1 MATVLKMTKTRNG
14 TDTGSNTLP
23 IRTATL
29 FVDQTGKVTIEQ
41 GGKNVQVVDMGFYGD
56 HCVSDIVV
64 KLWSGANISSTNY
77 TPALVFYH
85 ETTKT
90 KTTLNMSPSGSEYR
104 FSIPSTITSLAG
116 NYQIHFILKEV
127 LDADILS
134 NTSNIGNADDPAY
147 REVFIAAAC
156 KAVVNNNSGYKYLTD
171 FNWDTDVYN
180 YELGKIRLKVK
191 TPDNQATFTQS
202 IALGGLKDGITT
214 TNLIDNIDNVDA
226 SKVNIRSLK
235 EGVEVSNASIVGNLL
250 TITGT
255 APVNFNENETLE
267 VIYPVNFTTSTELY
281 QAPRKATIVVSS
293 NAKGAA
299 VGVSGNTSLGMKYDS
314 YVTPIDVTSL
324 INMPRSSSNTDKYT
338 IFAKDTS
345 LYVCPTDEY
354 GLCWIP
360 VGVTHTDGVWNVS
373 FVGKNGSQIYYT
385 NIIPLSVSSNVL
397 SQEDIDSDNNFI
409 PVADVDA
416 QHLYDENNNAIHIIA
431 DENPSKVVYLNHNFD
446 DIDSSIGWVV
456 GIKHYSSEDL
466 INAGNLANAINEK
479 WSNEDFIKEVD
490 KIKDLQPAAIEE
502 IQGNITELENS
513 ITTITNNIGDWD
525 KDTNDTIS
533 TKVLSIDNDLKE
545 LEDTVSN
552 MESAKVTEQVEK
564 NKNDIKSLNE
574 IVNPLGWDQ
583 PETPMSDALIN
594 AISEIEDLGDAISSI
609 NDSNKGILA
618 NAKKYTDES
627 IQNNNRD
634 IDKNIEEATANLDT
648 KLQRLIAQTSL
659 DIQETVTNVEEELS
673 GYISDNAESIRTN
686 AESITAHNKRIT
698 TIEHITVPNLE
709 SKIEQK
715 LPITDYQT
723 GINTVQSSILK
734 EIEDRAAADTLINYK
749 IDGTDNA
756 NSLVKQIEAASKAA
770 QDSETN
776 SKEYT
781 DNAIDDINTVLGEI
795 DSSKGSVA
803 KQLSDIEQLNKDQD
817 DEIQSLKD
825 TTAKLGTLNDVV
837 GEGTLSEH
845 LGDLTSLDDTVE
857 NMISASSSEIS
868 RLSGSVR
875 DIVEGDEY
883 IKNDLRGNGYV
894 AKIVFLKT
902 IEDYN
907 NIANKD
913 AHTLYLIQE
922 ETGD

>member
-104 FSIPSTITSLAG
+104 FSIPNTITSLAG

-202 IALGGLKDGITT
+202 ITLGGLKDEITT
-214 TNLIDNIDNVDA
+214 TNLIDNTDNVDA

-299 VGVSGNTSLGMKYDS
+299 VNVSGNTSLGMKYDS

-409 PVADVDA
+409 PIADVDA

-431 DENPSKVVYLNHNFD
+431 DENPSKVVYLNHNFN

-466 INAGNLANAINEK
+466 INAGNLAKDINEK

-502 IQGNITELENS
+502 IQGNITKLENS
-513 ITTITNNIGDWD
+513 ITTIANNIGDWD

-533 TKVLSIDNDLKE
+533 TKVLDIDKDLKE

-564 NKNDIKSLNE
+564 NKKDIESLNE
-574 IVNPLGWDQ
+574 TVNPLGWDR
-583 PETPMSDALIN
+583 PEQPMSDALIN
-594 AISEIEDLGDAISSI
+594 AVSGIEDLGNAISNI
-609 NDSNKGILA
+609 NDPNTGILA
-618 NAKKYTDES
+618 NAKTYTDES
-627 IQNNNRD
+627 IQNNNND
-634 IDKNIEEATANLDT
+634 IDKNIEEATANLNT
-648 KLQRLIAQTSL
+648 ELQKLITQTSL
-659 DIQETVTNVEEELS
+659 DIQETITNVEEELS
-673 GYISDNAESIRTN
+673 SYIINNTNNIQENARLINS
-686 AESITAHNKRIT
+686 HNGRIT
-698 TIEHITVPNLE
+698 DIEKITVPGLE
-709 SKIEQK
+709 TKIEQK
-715 LPITDYQT
+715 LSIADYQT
-723 GINTVQSSILK
+723 TINAVQNSISK
-734 EIEDRAAADTLINYK
+734 EVEDRAAADTLINYK
-749 IDGTDNA
+749 IDGVDNA
-756 NSLVKQIEAASKAA
+756 NSLVKQIEAANKAA

-795 DSSKGSVA
+795 DSSKGDVA

-817 DEIQSLKD
+817 DAIQSLQD

-883 IKNDLRGNGYV
+883 VKNDLRGNGYV
-894 AKIVFLKT
+894 AKIVFLQS
-902 IEDYN
+902 IDDYN
-907 NIANKD
+907 NLENKD